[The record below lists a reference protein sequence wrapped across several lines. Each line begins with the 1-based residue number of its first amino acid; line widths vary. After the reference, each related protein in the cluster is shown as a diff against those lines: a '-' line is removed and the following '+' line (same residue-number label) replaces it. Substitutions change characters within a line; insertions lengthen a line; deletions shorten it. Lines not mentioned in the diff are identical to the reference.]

1 MGFKLVS
8 EEGTDM
14 SFVLHIENGENG
26 KIGGVC
32 SLALI

>member
-14 SFVLHIENGENG
+14 SFVLHIEKGENG
-26 KIGGVC
+26 KIGIIRLVV
-32 SLALI
+32 